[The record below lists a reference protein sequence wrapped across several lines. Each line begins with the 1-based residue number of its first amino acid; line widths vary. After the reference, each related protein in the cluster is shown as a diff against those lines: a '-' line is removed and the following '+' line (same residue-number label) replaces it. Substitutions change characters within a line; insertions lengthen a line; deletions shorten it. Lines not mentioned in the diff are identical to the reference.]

1 MHQPPKFI
9 QSLLAKI
16 CPEYL
21 WEGIAGDLEEQFY
34 YDIEELG
41 YKRAKQNYFWNAV
54 KFIRPEILLRNK
66 FKLKINNTIMI
77 TNYIK
82 IAGRHMARRKLF
94 TFINAFGLS
103 IGLAF
108 ALLIYL
114 YIQDEHSFD
123 KFHANAER
131 IYRVEEYAY
140 RAWDPDPENP
150 YIQSPW
156 LQTPFAPTVKEE
168 LAEVEFAARFDTGEE
183 YVVKSGK
190 KIFTEPITFTDPDF
204 FKMFSFPIVSGN
216 QNEFLKEKHH
226 AIITEAMAKKYF
238 NDVDPLGATLLID
251 IDGEKE
257 FEVVGVMQNP
267 PANSSLYF
275 DILVNQTHRFNYERS
290 LANWSSFN
298 TPTFVQLRKGA
309 DYAQFFDNL
318 QGIRDKYM
326 SERLARSKERYSIPD
341 DVTQFEYHTT
351 RLDNIHLNNNMY
363 WHKVSDPQYSY
374 ILGALALLITIIAA
388 INYISLALTTS
399 TLRSTEVGVRKSI
412 GASKNQLISQFAV
425 ESVVLVFVSLILGV
439 LLMYLF
445 LPTFNDFTGKAIEL
459 NFLNL
464 LEIAG
469 FAVLISLAIGLLAGA
484 YPAFFLSSFSPTR
497 VLKGGASTKVRAGI
511 ARPLVLLQF
520 TLSTTLI
527 ISAFVMYQQMKYI
540 TTKDL
545 GFKKDQVLVVP
556 IQLGW
561 TEEANLAVERVRN
574 NLQNEPDIVS
584 VAGTTSSFNRGWSRY
599 GYEINGEN
607 KKAYVWAVDPS
618 YINAMGIELLEGRN
632 FSASIPSDTTALIVN
647 EALVKDMGWD
657 TPLDEYLNWRE
668 DTASLGYKVIGVV
681 KDYHFRSLE
690 SEIEPMFLSMD
701 KYEIGYYTTL
711 LIKLK
716 AGSLPGALDKVEEA
730 FNESIPD
737 KPFEYTFLDE
747 DIQSQYAS
755 FERWMNIMG
764 LATIFALL
772 ISGLGLFG
780 LAGINVVNR
789 MKEIGIRKVFGA
801 PVSSIFILVNKQFVL
816 MALIA
821 FIIAA
826 PLASYLMNNWW
837 LGDFQ
842 FKIEMGWPIYVVSFL
857 IGLTVALL
865 TVTYHGIRAARLN
878 PTSTLRYE

>member
-1 MHQPPKFI
+1 MHQPPKYM
-9 QSLLAKI
+9 QSLLERL

-41 YKRAKQNYFWNAV
+41 YKKARQNYFWNAV
-54 KFIRPEILLRNK
+54 KFIRPGILMRNK
-66 FKLKINNTIMI
+66 FKLRINNTIMI
-77 TNYIK
+77 SNYFK

-123 KFHANAER
+123 EFHVNKDR

-204 FKMFSFPIVSGN
+204 FKMFSFSVISGN
-216 QNEFLKEKHH
+216 KNEFLKEKHH

-238 NDVDPLGATLLID
+238 NDVDPLGATLQID

-257 FEVVGVMQNP
+257 FEVIGVMQNP

-341 DVTQFEYHTT
+341 DVIQFEYHTT
-351 RLDNIHLNNNMY
+351 RLDNVHLNNAMY

-374 ILGALALLITIIAA
+374 ILGVLALLIIIIAA

-425 ESVVLVFVSLILGV
+425 ESVVLVFISLILGV
-439 LLMYLF
+439 ILMYLF
-445 LPTFNDFTGKAIEL
+445 LPTFNDFTGKEIKL
-459 NFLNL
+459 NYLNL
-464 LEIAG
+464 LEIVG
-469 FAVLISLAIGLLAGA
+469 FAIVISLSIGLMAGA
-484 YPAFFLSSFSPTR
+484 YPAFFLSSFSPTK
-497 VLKGGASTKVRAGI
+497 VLKGGSSTKVRAGV

-520 TLSTTLI
+520 TLSTTLL

-545 GFKKDQVLVVP
+545 GFNKDQVLVVP

-574 NLQNEPDIVS
+574 NLQNEPNIVS
-584 VAGTTSSFNRGWSRY
+584 VSGTTSSFNRGWSRY
-599 GYEINGEN
+599 GYEIDGEN

-618 YINAMGIELLEGRN
+618 YMDAMGIELLEGRN
-632 FSASIPSDTTALIVN
+632 FSPSIPSDTTALIVN
-647 EALVKDMGWD
+647 EALVKDMGWEN
-657 TPLDEYLNWRE
+657 PLEEYLNWRE

-701 KYEIGYYTTL
+701 KNEVGYYTTL

-716 AGSLPGALDKVEEA
+716 AGSLPTALERVEKA
-730 FNESIPD
+730 FNESIAD
-737 KPFEYTFLDE
+737 KPFEYTFLDD
-747 DIQSQYAS
+747 DIQAQYAS

-764 LATIFALL
+764 FSTLFALL

-780 LAGINVVNR
+780 LAGINAINR
-789 MKEIGIRKVFGA
+789 TKEIGIRKVFGA
-801 PVSSIFILVNKQFVL
+801 PVSAIFILINKQFVF

-826 PLASYLMNNWW
+826 PLASFLMNNWW
-837 LGDFQ
+837 LEDFK
-842 FKIEMGWPIYVVSFL
+842 FKIEMGWSVYVLSFL

-878 PTSTLRYE
+878 PSNTLRYE